1 MRKLILC
8 SIFALFAFASAGAQT
23 PEPQT
28 PVECLT
34 AVQNYPRRQA
44 EAARIAG
51 QKLNYR
57 QYQADA
63 QALAKKHA
71 AKFTVESVKENE
83 LVALARLYV
92 SAKQYELAGAAIKRR
107 LASTALTTDERAEAL
122 AAGVDVALSV
132 KDITD
137 EVFKQAETFV
147 AQLDD
152 LPGVAIRHQLAAH
165 GRIGGYYSYADMD
178 AKNLEHHEKIVA
190 LINKSPAEEQ
200 KRLAA
205 QKSSAWQSVAVVYAN
220 RGQADKAIQVLK
232 IAAAELADTP
242 NAAQWLNQAIKR
254 YSQIGQSAP
263 AIKAAHWINGDGTPN
278 ELSFGGRVTLLQ
290 FTAHWCIPCRNSY
303 PAIHKFHDKF
313 AKQGLEVVFSTQL
326 YGFFEKREGLKPEEE
341 LEANREYYAKHHGLP
356 FKIAIEPRLIFTETG
371 APPAREDNEAKYIV
385 GGIPQMVLVDKQGN
399 IRMVMIGWDAAN
411 ETRMTQLIEKLLGE
425 PAQAKSQK

>member
-1 MRKLILC
+1 MRNLILC
-8 SIFALFAFASAGAQT
+8 SIFALCAFASAGAQT

-28 PVECLT
+28 PAECLAT
-34 AVQNYPRRQA
+34 VQNYPRRQA

-71 AKFTVESVKENE
+71 AKFTVESVRENE

-92 SAKQYELAGAAIKRR
+92 SAQQYELAGAAIKRR

-137 EVFKQAETFV
+137 EVLKQAEALV
-147 AQLDD
+147 AQLDA
-152 LPGVAIRHQLAAH
+152 LPGVAISRQLAAH

-190 LINKSPAEEQ
+190 LINKSSAEEQ
-200 KRLAA
+200 KRLAM
-205 QKSSAWQSVAVVYAN
+205 QKSSAYQSIAVVHAN
-220 RGQADKAIQVLK
+220 RGQADKAIDVLK
-232 IAAAELADTP
+232 TAAAELSGTP

-263 AIKAAHWINGDGTPN
+263 AIKAAHWINAESVPRPVGSDASK

-313 AKQGLEVVFSTQL
+313 AEQGLEVVFSTQL

-341 LEANREYYAKHHGLP
+341 LEADREYYAKHHGLP
-356 FKIAIEPRLIFTETG
+356 FKVAVEPRLIFTETG
-371 APPAREDNEAKYIV
+371 APSAREDNEAKYFV
-385 GGIPQMVLVDKQGN
+385 GGIPQMVLIDKQGN
-399 IRMVMIGWDAAN
+399 VRMVMIGWDAAN
-411 ETRMTQLIEKLLGE
+411 ETRMT
-425 PAQAKSQK
+425 